1 MMKNLFHKL
10 ICLLLSVLSSMVPEA
25 QTIALKI
32 NDKMID
38 TAYQDEPVIIYVSI
52 SNAGAQYAERWNLAG
67 ERRISELKKELDA
80 GRLSQQAYD
89 EEKRRI
95 DSNKRY
101 VEPIMIGDAS
111 APWTESLHWVITE
124 MKNEKTPLSL
134 PLNFL
139 PFPETTEKIVLDAN
153 SYIMAA
159 FGISPGDLQKITAGI
174 YDIRLKLNKA
184 ESNPV
189 RLQIHSGSSPAS
201 LRTSIPELLQ
211 RGRYAWHTKDAVNT
225 VRYANEILATDPNS
239 IDGFSLQGDG
249 LVLQGS
255 YLPALE
261 SFNKALNEY
270 NKQYGENAEPPE
282 YLLGQISSLKKKLG
296 EPDRAQ

>member
-1 MMKNLFHKL
+1 MM
-10 ICLLLSVLSSMVPEA
+10 PGA

-38 TAYQDEPVIIYVSI
+38 TAYQDEPVIIYFSI
-52 SNAGAQYAERWNLAG
+52 SNASAQYAERWNLAG
-67 ERRISELKKELDA
+67 ERRISALKKELEA
-80 GRLSQQAYD
+80 GRLTQLAYD

-101 VEPIMIGDAS
+101 VNPIMIGDATE
-111 APWTESLHWVITE
+111 PWTKSIQWMITE
-124 MKNEKTPLSL
+124 KKNEKVPVSFPLHLL
-134 PLNFL
+134 PY
-139 PFPETTEKIVLDAN
+139 PGTTEKIVLDAN
-153 SYIMAA
+153 SFTMAA
-159 FGISPGDLQKITAGI
+159 FGISPGDIQKVPAGI
-174 YDIRLKLNKA
+174 YDIRIKLNEA

-189 RLQIHSGSSPAS
+189 SLQIISGAMPAS
-201 LRTSIPELLQ
+201 LRNSVPELLH
-211 RGRYAWHTKDAVNT
+211 RGRYAWHMKDAINT
-225 VRYANEILATDPNS
+225 LRYANEILGTDPNS

-249 LVLQGS
+249 LVLQDS

-261 SFNKALNEY
+261 SFNKALKEY
-270 NKQYGENAEPPE
+270 YKQFGENAEPPE